1 MTDTEPRQPSITRTP
16 PEQPLPYR
24 TGCPDGGVC
33 HHFCD
38 PDPKTEPC
46 FRTLW
51 CAPFS
56 AYNNGQWKEDDQ

>member
-1 MTDTEPRQPSITRTP
+1 MIERLLDEESRDRSKSRT
-16 PEQPLPYR
+16 
-24 TGCPDGGVC
+24 TCPDGGTC
-33 HHFCD
+33 HHVCP

-56 AYNNGQWKEDDQ
+56 AYNDGQWKEGDE

>member
-1 MTDTEPRQPSITRTP
+1 MSDTEPQKPSRALIDPPVVVSRT
-16 PEQPLPYR
+16 
-24 TGCPDGGVC
+24 TCPDGGTC
-33 HHFCD
+33 HHVCP

-56 AYNNGQWKEDDQ
+56 AYNNGQWKEGDE